1 MKDIENVNVVL
12 NGLSSEA
19 VEQSKKEHGTNAL
32 TPKKVDTIWQ
42 MLLGALDDVCI
53 KILLLALG
61 AKIVI
66 AVLGI
71 FIPEFHNDSDVIEIV
86 SIFAAVCLATGLST
100 LSEYRNT
107 SRSSALQEEYSKT
120 FAKLMRN
127 GEMVSILTSEIVK
140 GDIVLLQAGDK
151 VPVDGIVISGK
162 IKVSQAALNGESRD
176 EDKEATLSMAD
187 AETDDFANKN
197 KVFMGS
203 VVEAGEVV
211 ASVDVDEAVVSI
223 EVAVVEVVVV

>member
-66 AVLGI
+66 
-71 FIPEFHNDSDVIEIV
+71 
-86 SIFAAVCLATGLST
+86 LS
-100 LSEYRNT
+100 LEYLFQSFT
-107 SRSSALQEEYSKT
+107 MT
-120 FAKLMRN
+120 VM
-127 GEMVSILTSEIVK
+127 
-140 GDIVLLQAGDK
+140 
-151 VPVDGIVISGK
+151 
-162 IKVSQAALNGESRD
+162 
-176 EDKEATLSMAD
+176 
-187 AETDDFANKN
+187 
-197 KVFMGS
+197 
-203 VVEAGEVV
+203 
-211 ASVDVDEAVVSI
+211 
-223 EVAVVEVVVV
+223 